1 MDTSIND
8 RLNTMNQSVE
18 AKKKIDNAIQRIEEV
33 YEKNTEIS
41 NRFRAAEDRLNNFN
55 KTWAE
60 FGNHLDGMSN
70 VFDGMKEKEKEIK
83 EKPLHGALRKN

>member
-33 YEKNTEIS
+33 YEQITEIS
-41 NRFRAAEDRLNNFN
+41 NRVSAAEDRLNNFN
-55 KTWAE
+55 KTCRVWKSFRWYE
-60 FGNHLDGMSN
+60 QC
-70 VFDGMKEKEKEIK
+70 V
-83 EKPLHGALRKN
+83 